1 MAPQPTVPTCSVSR
15 AGRLRAFFVLIGL
28 VALCLLA
35 FRSPALAEE
44 AQTDPADDAPT
55 PRAAMD
61 VTDKVSVD
69 GVKLQK
75 KSGESWL
82 DIPAGTTLTSGAYVR
97 IYIDWSIP
105 DMTDVHAGDTFTF
118 TVNGDDHFLASDF
131 GPVNLV
137 DPTTQKVI
145 GSYVVNGNRDANG
158 SMIPGQDITI
168 VTTLSDDGAQFPS
181 LHNGFFSLEGYVTGQ
196 GNDIVFTVN
205 GQALPS
211 IGVEPPTTGPL
222 PDTPLMKYGS
232 QVAGQNQIVWSI
244 GVNLDNI
251 VDAYAN
257 YAVGG
262 SDPSPQQ
269 RNLLLT
275 DDLQGGQAI
284 TSGGVTVYM
293 PVVATTDAGEAQ
305 TEQYAAF
312 PITDL
317 FALTDKS
324 AADGM
329 TQDEFASSVRMAAVP
344 TIGVWENR
352 VVYIGFGDVPTGDG
366 SSPLNIG
373 NILDG
378 QGEAGL
384 SWLLEEKGA
393 TSAQKAIIMKY
404 FSASGPNKGDFT
416 SFIVELRSDA
426 SETGQYEN
434 NATLTYGDSGSEA
447 APGSAH
453 FTVIS
458 GGVEVKDGKAVLK
471 KVDAGNPDATLPGA
485 VFKLEEQAADGSWVE
500 VPGYESLV
508 TDGSGLIEVERLAMG
523 AYRFVEV
530 SAPEGYELETAPVEF
545 TLAEDAP
552 GLEVAVTATNTKSPV
567 FGKAV
572 LKKVDAE
579 DPDAVLPGATFKL
592 EQRLA
597 DDSWEIVPDRDAL
610 VTDAGGLIEVADLA
624 VGSYRFVETAAPEG
638 YVLDDTPREF
648 AIDAA
653 APAPIVVNLTAAN
666 AKEPPVPL
674 GKVVLT
680 KVDADSPTTVLPGAV
695 FKLEAQ
701 TADGSWEPVP
711 GSQRLTTDAD
721 GLITVTD
728 LPMGAYRF
736 VELSAPE
743 GYELETAPVEFELTT
758 DTPGLEVAV
767 TATNAKTPVLGGA
780 LLTKVDA
787 DDATTVLAGAV
798 FKLEQRL
805 SDGTWAVVDG
815 FDALATNDEGIIEVH
830 GLPVG
835 SYRFVETAAPEG
847 YVLDETP
854 VEFGVEVGQPE
865 QVELTMENAPVPPDP
880 VDPVDPTDPT
890 DPTDPAK
897 PVDPAAPGTP
907 STSQPSTPNA
917 PGKTSSASS
926 IARTGDA
933 VPLAVLGALG
943 AVAIGALATAL
954 LVARQRA
961 GRR

>member
-44 AQTDPADDAPT
+44 AQPDPSDDAPT

-75 KSGESWL
+75 KSGDSWL

-317 FALTDKS
+317 FALTDES

-393 TSAQKAIIMKY
+393 TPAQKAIIMKY
-404 FSASGPNKGDFT
+404 FSTSGPNKGDFT

-471 KVDAGNPDATLPGA
+471 KVDAGNPDATLPGAVFRLEKMQPDNTWATVAGSEQLTTDGSGLITVTGLLLGQYRFVEIVPPVGYEMTSESVEFAITSTTLNHTANVTAENRRAPVLGKVVLTKVDADDESVKLPGA

-579 DPDAVLPGATFKL
+579 APDAVLPGATFKL

-597 DDSWEIVPDRDAL
+597 DDSWEIVPGHDAL
-610 VTDAGGLIEVADLA
+610 VTDAGGLIEVA
-624 VGSYRFVETAAPEG
+624 
-638 YVLDDTPREF
+638 
-648 AIDAA
+648 
-653 APAPIVVNLTAAN
+653 
-666 AKEPPVPL
+666 
-674 GKVVLT
+674 
-680 KVDADSPTTVLPGAV
+680 
-695 FKLEAQ
+695 
-701 TADGSWEPVP
+701 
-711 GSQRLTTDAD
+711 
-721 GLITVTD
+721 D

-743 GYELETAPVEFELTT
+743 GYELGTVPVEFTLVE
-758 DTPGLEVAV
+758 DAPGLEVAV
-767 TATNAKTPVLGGA
+767 TATNVKTPVLGGA

-798 FKLEQRL
+798 FKLEQHL

-847 YVLDETP
+847 YVLDEAP

-880 VDPVDPTDPT
+880 VDPVDPNDPT

-917 PGKTSSASS
+917 PDKTSSASS

-943 AVAIGALATAL
+943 SVAIGALATAL
-954 LVARQRA
+954 LVARRRA